1 VSLSSVPVV
10 VLAILGAGFF
20 IANVRIALDYSR
32 FLQRRGGA
40 LLTWRP
46 PPSRYVAMSVG
57 IAIALGVLILFT
69 VFRLHT
75 QAFGET
81 MMFAY
86 YAYLLPLS
94 GKIARGFYAD
104 GIWADSAFVPYDEV
118 GGLTWREGERSATL
132 IIVSRLRNLARRLA
146 VPGDKYASARR
157 LITEK
162 IADRRIRLRG
172 TGLGLADSDEPG
184 TS

>member
-1 VSLSSVPVV
+1 VDLSSVPGV
-10 VLAILGAGFF
+10 VLAVFGAGFF

-32 FLQRRGGA
+32 FMQRRRSA

-46 PPSRYVAMSVG
+46 PPPRYVAMSVG
-57 IAIALGVLILFT
+57 IAIALGVLILFE
-69 VFRLHT
+69 VFRLHK

-94 GKIARGFYAD
+94 GNIARGFYAD

-118 GGLTWREGERSATL
+118 GGITWREGERSATL
-132 IIVSRLRNLARRLA
+132 IVVSRLRNLARRLA
-146 VPGDKYASARR
+146 VPGDKYASAKRV
-157 LITEK
+157 LQEK
-162 IADRRIRLRG
+162 IAERAIQLRG
-172 TGLGLADSDEPG
+172 TGLGLADDE
-184 TS
+184 SR